1 MNIISNFLF
10 SGAIV
15 STVNSYI
22 SAVLQELFPNHIMMT
37 GRAPETGS
45 ASGSGTGSG
54 SATGSGNNT
63 ATGSGNNTATGS
75 GNNTASNDNKA
86 TASGSTVPESTDNNK
101 SDSES
106 ESYYDYS
113 PSAQTTDSEDLDTI
127 KDPNTEIDRL
137 IEERKDLKRY
147 AIEKK
152 EYLLNG
158 GRLPQGKTFPEALAS
173 VNSQIQGVQDDIDML
188 NNNRPDS

>member
-54 SATGSGNNT
+54 S
-63 ATGSGNNTATGS
+63 ATGS